1 MTSSTRTPAAK
12 PAPNALKDIKAKYA
26 HVTKVAMLGVR
37 GQAIRVV
44 VKCTERGCS
53 ATREI
58 ATQDAFQ
65 VTRCLKHQKA
75 YAASK
80 RRKQPVKA

>member
-1 MTSSTRTPAAK
+1 MASKPTAAK
-12 PAPNALKDIKAKYA
+12 PAPNALKDIKAKYP
-26 HVTKVAMLGVR
+26 HVKSVAMLGVR

-44 VKCTERGCS
+44 VKCTESKCS